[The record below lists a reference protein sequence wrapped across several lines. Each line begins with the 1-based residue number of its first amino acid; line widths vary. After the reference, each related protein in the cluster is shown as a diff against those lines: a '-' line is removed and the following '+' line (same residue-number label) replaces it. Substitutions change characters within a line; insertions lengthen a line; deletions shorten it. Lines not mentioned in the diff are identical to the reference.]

1 LCRFFNLVDSL
12 FEATATTSAKGG
24 ELKLATNS
32 QGTGTAHLIQLIR
45 KAPSY
50 SLCTP
55 IYEDLAGKYQDSEN
69 DKVVQQE
76 HSLTVSKIDK
86 ETFDRITEESRRLK
100 FENESAHKSCE
111 ATKAELVRYRAY
123 L

>member
-1 LCRFFNLVDSL
+1 MCK
-12 FEATATTSAKGG
+12 T
-24 ELKLATNS
+24 
-32 QGTGTAHLIQLIR
+32 
-45 KAPSY
+45 Y
-50 SLCTP
+50 
-55 IYEDLAGKYQDSEN
+55 LAGKHQDSEN

-100 FENESAHKSCE
+100 IENENTLKVCMD
-111 ATKAELVRYRAY
+111 TKAELVMCRDY